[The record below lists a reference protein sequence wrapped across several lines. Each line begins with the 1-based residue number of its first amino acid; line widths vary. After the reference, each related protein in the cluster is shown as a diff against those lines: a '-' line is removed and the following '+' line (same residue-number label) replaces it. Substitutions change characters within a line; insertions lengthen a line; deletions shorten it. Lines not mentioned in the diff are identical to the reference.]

1 MKPATAL
8 VLSLA
13 ATGAV
18 AYFVLRKPK
27 ALGAGGHSS
36 EVKGPVSGQIYAV
49 GIGETGPG
57 GTLFSVF
64 DPTDPSMLLF
74 TYAETQ
80 GNGRAL
86 LAQNPDAP
94 PEHLRTGLQ
103 DFGLSNA

>member
-18 AYFVLRKPK
+18 AYFV
-27 ALGAGGHSS
+27 
-36 EVKGPVSGQIYAV
+36 
-49 GIGETGPG
+49 GETGPG

-64 DPTDPSMLLF
+64 DPSQAQGEPPVPLF
-74 TYAETQ
+74 TYAETPT
-80 GNGRAL
+80 GRAL

-94 PEHLRTGLQ
+94 PEHLRVGLQ